1 MFTLLLLCVAGV
13 VDAQNTVK
21 GWFEVDVQAI
31 SREPGY
37 TELSGDH
44 AARVE
49 DDAYVVYARSKEQ
62 AAEAGTTDFQAWD
75 SQFFLTFGKANA
87 LKEGAKFRLR
97 MSIKSD
103 PAIAGVA
110 SQAHQAPGSYNA
122 HGIFSDLSF
131 SEDWEAFDSGEKTVS
146 SDMGKGDGFYTI
158 AFNIAT
164 GTEATYYFKDIIFE
178 VYGDKP
184 ATPTLVSK
192 NVLWTP
198 LIQNSDCEGT
208 ENTSYRLRQYPYTK
222 GQPADPV
229 ALVPGVGV
237 DGSQGI
243 KIETNDMVEHEWDSQ
258 FWFTFNEAVTAG
270 TVLRV
275 KFDYRSENP
284 LVKDDGST
292 VEIPTQAHTLN
303 PGGVQEAD
311 GEDSYNHYEFA
322 GNVGFTTEWQH
333 FEKDNLS
340 VNSDHAK
347 EGRPMGSIAFNLNQF
362 NPANIYY
369 FDNVYVDKY
378 DLLNDVRNDEAGG
391 FRILFTEYTNM
402 PDLVKAIAG
411 KKRRIVLTGEEAGAI
426 VKITVNDAEAPVESV
441 EFDKEG
447 ALYAFLDEEYVLP
460 ENAKIVVKFTNPENA
475 KYQLLYT
482 SGDNINQ
489 PVEDFEMES
498 KYDDEVDIIPNSWLS
513 PELESA
519 DPENGSFCL
528 PSTISEFKV
537 VFDKEVNVSKLYAK
551 LDDKEKLNVAQGE
564 TAAEVILKRTDTK
577 ALAEG
582 EHTIKIT
589 GVYSKNDVNMY
600 EDSPAS
606 LTFSVGPKAMSP
618 KLQRAIDNAIAVIEE
633 SEADER
639 YQGEAYAALKAAVAK
654 YEAEGADYTAPSQVQ
669 AALDDLSLK
678 TEAQKVHYNLC
689 KSYDDNLASAV
700 ELVQSYGES
709 KFAAHPLYAELAA
722 AVGKYEGKVLTDD
735 KELDEAVKDLEA
747 NVKVAKDMFTEGVS
761 KNGDAGIKVLVDRI
775 RRGAEALTQSFDVA
789 EDDELI
795 VAANNAIADDDD
807 LAAAIKNRIT
817 LDVYG
822 KLKDGDASLFSSS
835 VDEETDEETLEGPDM
850 SVFVKNPNMYALY
863 PANGISLENTPG
875 WDRLNGNMG
884 LYGSGGSGWGN
895 PRNIEGLPED
905 CAFTIYHGDTRAE
918 QTITGLPAGNYRVTF
933 YGTDWG
939 NTAKADDDGNP
950 GPDALGF
957 VYVKTSD
964 TPAVEEGEEEDRDVH
979 FAGTCG
985 AFYAEPQYSMD
996 GEHNVEVTVTDGKL
1010 VIGLQFA
1017 SDSQYFFGDVKLT
1030 LIGAAEGFDYT
1041 KAYEDVAASIEAIKQ
1056 NVNYNVYF
1064 DLQGRRIANPSK
1076 GLYIKNNKVVVVK

>member
-184 ATPTLVSK
+184 ATPTVISE
-192 NVLWTP
+192 NVVWTN
-198 LIQNSDCEGT
+198 LINNNDCESDDVS
-208 ENTSYRLRQYPYTK
+208 SYYTRTYPYTD
-222 GQPADPV
+222 G
-229 ALVPGVGV
+229 ALSPHSTIEDGVGV
-237 DGSQGI
+237 DGTRGV
-243 KIETNDMVEHEWDSQ
+243 KVATNDKVESAWDTQ
-258 FWFTFNEAVTAG
+258 FWFAFNETIPAG
-270 TVLRV
+270 TKLRV
-275 KFDYRSENP
+275 KFDYKADEEASA
-284 LVKDDGST
+284 SSQSHM
-292 VEIPTQAHTLN
+292 IN
-303 PGGVQEAD
+303 PGEGD
-311 GEDSYNHYEFA
+311 GKGSYIHYEMI
-322 GNVGFTTEWQH
+322 GTVNFTPDWQTYNWEGSISTDQSTES
-333 FEKDNLS
+333 K
-340 VNSDHAK
+340 
-347 EGRPMGSIAFNLNQF
+347 PMGSIAFNLNDDSHTA
-362 NPANIYY
+362 ANVYY
-369 FDNVYVDKY
+369 FDNVYIDKY
-378 DLLNDVRNDEAGG
+378 ALLNDVRNDEAGG

-402 PDLVKAIAG
+402 PDLVKAIVG
-411 KKRRIVLTGEEAGAI
+411 KKRRVVFTGEEASAI

-700 ELVQSYGES
+700 ELVQSYGDS